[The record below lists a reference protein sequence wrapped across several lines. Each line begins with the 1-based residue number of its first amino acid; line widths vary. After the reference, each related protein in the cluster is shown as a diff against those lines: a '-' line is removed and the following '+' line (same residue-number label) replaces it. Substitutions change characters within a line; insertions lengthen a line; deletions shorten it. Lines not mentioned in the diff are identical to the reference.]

1 MPHESRASSTSHIPG
16 FIAVLRRTG
25 STAFA
30 DDDTGEIVYIF
41 DPQAMRL
48 RIPRLQRIV
57 PAGVID
63 IDRPHLDV
71 VLSRVAHDLGGRIE
85 THGLAVEQRRS
96 EYVGIVALH
105 PGGGIYE
112 QRETRG
118 VTFRKPVF
126 AETFDLAEAALGEV
140 ARVAPAHHAF
150 DQLIA
155 KIFDGTDAAESRHG
169 TAQLVGLGGRKARSD
184 DRDAHCLFLEQRH
197 AERLAKHLFKLI
209 RITEGRGWRGILDLL
224 QVLPAPQ
231 IGMHHIALDRPRAH
245 DRNLDDQIVKRVW
258 LEPRQHRHLGA
269 ALDLEHADRVGAR
282 QHAIDRWL
290 LRRNGGER
298 EVFYPSPACGGG

>member
-25 STAFA
+25 SSAFA
-30 DDDTGEIVYIF
+30 DDDT
-41 DPQAMRL
+41 
-48 RIPRLQRIV
+48 
-57 PAGVID
+57 GVID

-140 ARVAPAHHAF
+140 ARVAP
-150 DQLIA
+150 
-155 KIFDGTDAAESRHG
+155 
-169 TAQLVGLGGRKARSD
+169 
-184 DRDAHCLFLEQRH
+184 
-197 AERLAKHLFKLI
+197 
-209 RITEGRGWRGILDLL
+209 
-224 QVLPAPQ
+224 
-231 IGMHHIALDRPRAH
+231 
-245 DRNLDDQIVKRVW
+245 
-258 LEPRQHRHLGA
+258 
-269 ALDLEHADRVGAR
+269 
-282 QHAIDRWL
+282 
-290 LRRNGGER
+290 
-298 EVFYPSPACGGG
+298 